1 MNYTYVVGKCLQ
13 LGMTIAGAI
22 GCAVNI
28 AHESAGR
35 SNNVEDTFNTLM
47 GVSDDEYVRQVDSGT
62 RDFLAPR
69 SGGFGLCQWTSLN
82 RRKNLYDYLKGYGLS
97 IADEQYQYYFMA
109 KEMRAS
115 YPHVWFVLTH
125 TDDPYEAAKV
135 MCEEFEIPAN
145 TKATAKRRGEE
156 ARKLFPQ
163 LSGTAPAVEVAEEST
178 TTAAKNATTDWPPR
192 MICKGMN
199 GADVMVLQALLVAN
213 GYTVNAVNGVFDES
227 TDKAT
232 RRFQEDKHLTVD
244 GVAGNNTWSAILAF
258 TKVRR

>member
-69 SGGFGLCQWTSLN
+69 SGGFGLCQWTSIN

-163 LSGTAPAVEVAEEST
+163 LSGTAPAVEQSGEDS
-178 TTAAKNATTDWPPR
+178 NAPVKSEYWPPR
-192 MICKGMN
+192 MIDKGMS
-199 GADVMVLQALLVAN
+199 GPDVMLAQAALLCQ
-213 GYTVNAVNGVFDES
+213 GYTIGDTFGVFGAS
-227 TDKAT
+227 TEEAVKRLQKANHK
-232 RRFQEDKHLTVD
+232 DVD
-244 GVAGNNTWSAILAF
+244 GVIGHGQTWPLL
-258 TKVRR
+258 RW